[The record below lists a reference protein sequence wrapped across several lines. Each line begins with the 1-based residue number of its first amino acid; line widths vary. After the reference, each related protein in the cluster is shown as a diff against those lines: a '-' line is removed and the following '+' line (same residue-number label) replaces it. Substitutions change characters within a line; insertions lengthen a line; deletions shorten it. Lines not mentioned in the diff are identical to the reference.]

1 MRRRSR
7 ADAACGVGLPGSVG
21 PMSARKVLVVDDHP
35 AVALALRVAFRVD
48 GRFEIEGSAA
58 TAREGLEALGGQD
71 AVLLDLH
78 LPDLHGLELIRAFR
92 ERAAGVPLILHSAS
106 DDTPEVDELRDEVDA
121 VVLKSRVDDV
131 LAVLARLT
139 GV

>member
-1 MRRRSR
+1 
-7 ADAACGVGLPGSVG
+7 
-21 PMSARKVLVVDDHP
+21 MSARKVLVVDDHP
-35 AVALALRVAFRVD
+35 AVALALQVAFRLD

-58 TAREGLEALGGQD
+58 TAREGLEALDGQD

-78 LPDLHGLELIRAFR
+78 LPDLHGRELICAFR
-92 ERAAGVPLILHSAS
+92 DRAAGVPLILHSAS
-106 DDTPEVDELRDEVDA
+106 CDTPEVDELRDEVDA